1 MKTKAAILFS
11 KEKIKIIEVEIPMPE
26 DHQVLIKNIYSSVC
40 HTQLGEYLMSRGKDN
55 YLPHC
60 MGHEG
65 VARVVSVGSKVK
77 KLKKNDFVVMSW
89 IKGNG
94 GEFIGTK
101 YISKKYG
108 NINAGPVN
116 TFSNFSLV
124 SENRLYK
131 IDQIKNIKK
140 LTLMGCAI
148 PTAFNSVYNALKVKK
163 NSKVL
168 IAGMGG
174 LGISCLQALINVGC
188 KKIVCVDINKKKLL
202 KIKKLKNVEIIC
214 NKNKELKTLL
224 FKNVNKFDYSIDC
237 TGNLKII
244 KDLMDLTK
252 YFGGKCLIIGN
263 PNPKEKII
271 LDPWQFILGK
281 TMLGAWNEKTSFE
294 KKFYK
299 FLKIFLRSNIDKYLI
314 GKIYNLKEIN
324 KAFKDLK
331 SGKVLRPVIKF

>member
-1 MKTKAAILFS
+1 MKSKAAILFS
-11 KEKIKIIEVEIPMPE
+11 KEKIKIIEVEIPSPK
-26 DHQVLIKNIYSSVC
+26 DHQVLTKNIYSSIC
-40 HTQLGEYLMSRGKDN
+40 HTQLGEYSMSRGKDN

-65 VARVVSVGSKVK
+65 VARVVAVGSKVR

-94 GEFIGTK
+94 GEFRGTK
-101 YISKKYG
+101 YISRKYG

-116 TFSNFSLV
+116 TFSNYSLI

-131 IDQIKNIKK
+131 INQIQNIKK

-148 PTAFNSVYNALKVKK
+148 PTAFNSVYNSLKVKK

-168 IAGMGG
+168 VVGMGG

-188 KKIVCVDINKKKLL
+188 KKIVCVDINKEKLL

-214 NKNKELKTLL
+214 NKKKELKTILYKKL
-224 FKNVNKFDYSIDC
+224 NKFDYSIDC
-237 TGNLKII
+237 TGNLEII

-263 PNPKEKII
+263 PNPKKKIL

-281 TMLGAWNEKTSFE
+281 TMLGAWNDNSSFE

-299 FLKIFLRSNIDKYLI
+299 FLKLFLKSNIDKYLI
-314 GKIYNLKEIN
+314 GKTYKLTEIN
-324 KAFKDLK
+324 KAFKDLR
-331 SGKVLRPVIKF
+331 SGRVLRPVIKF